1 MKIILAFISVLFT
14 LSLSANLSVIVS
26 PTNPVA
32 GESFEVYFT
41 ITTME
46 SGDPFVSFDP
56 YGLEVIGRRQEVAVQ
71 TQFIN
76 GKIST
81 QRKVKLVYEM
91 VSDKARTAR
100 LSNIKAEIASKVFEH
115 KNVSIKITKTR
126 TEAKAIFVQAEVDN
140 VAPYIGQGVDVKYYL
155 YTRAALH
162 STEIKQFPKLNGFIK
177 RFHTVNNN
185 GETVRVGNKLY
196 KKILQY
202 SARLYP
208 IKSGTL
214 KIDALRLIIRYSERG
229 SNPFGS
235 FGLAMGR
242 LKERTVSSDTIKL
255 EIKSLPSENVPAGFL
270 GLIGRHGAK
279 LSLSKSKYL
288 INEPVEARLEIIGPG
303 ALEKMTAPILFNS
316 NALEDFDIKA
326 DFVATDS
333 RNGRKIFD
341 YTYLA
346 RANTNI
352 AARTLDIYYFSPN
365 SNRYESVSVKV
376 PAIVIGGGGVA
387 LQKGVRKDLKQE
399 PRDKPLVE
407 KQVNAV
413 GIVAPLFTYNLLS
426 ASTHDYRML
435 FRILLI
441 IFILV
446 FLEYLINLLSNKK
459 YRAESQRVIKSMA
472 KRGLNYGDLTRVI
485 FMLNNTSEDPRIVIS
500 EADLPEK
507 DKKYFLKCLQILE
520 YGDFSKGQSS
530 DKDVKFIKKSFTTLQ
545 KLIENENIQSH
556 K

>member
-208 IKSGTL
+208 MKSGTL
-214 KIDALRLIIRYSERG
+214 KIDALRLIWSCNGTLKRKNSKLRYNKIR
-229 SNPFGS
+229 
-235 FGLAMGR
+235 
-242 LKERTVSSDTIKL
+242 D
-255 EIKSLPSENVPAGFL
+255 
-270 GLIGRHGAK
+270 
-279 LSLSKSKYL
+279 
-288 INEPVEARLEIIGPG
+288 
-303 ALEKMTAPILFNS
+303 
-316 NALEDFDIKA
+316 
-326 DFVATDS
+326 
-333 RNGRKIFD
+333 
-341 YTYLA
+341 
-346 RANTNI
+346 
-352 AARTLDIYYFSPN
+352 
-365 SNRYESVSVKV
+365 
-376 PAIVIGGGGVA
+376 
-387 LQKGVRKDLKQE
+387 QE
-399 PRDKPLVE
+399 
-407 KQVNAV
+407 
-413 GIVAPLFTYNLLS
+413 
-426 ASTHDYRML
+426 
-435 FRILLI
+435 
-441 IFILV
+441 
-446 FLEYLINLLSNKK
+446 
-459 YRAESQRVIKSMA
+459 
-472 KRGLNYGDLTRVI
+472 LT
-485 FMLNNTSEDPRIVIS
+485 
-500 EADLPEK
+500 K
-507 DKKYFLKCLQILE
+507 
-520 YGDFSKGQSS
+520 
-530 DKDVKFIKKSFTTLQ
+530 
-545 KLIENENIQSH
+545 
-556 K
+556 